1 MKVLSSHKFENDK
14 EIRVVRLTADDQK
27 RLDVPECDVLGMA
40 FRRDG
45 RWKWLCFRPDEA
57 VLMIRL
63 LSEGLF
69 ESVQGYSLGK

>member
-1 MKVLSSHKFENDK
+1 VKVLSSYKFENDK
-14 EIRVVRLTADDQK
+14 EIRVVQLTADDQK

-40 FRRDG
+40 FRRGG

-63 LSEGLF
+63 LSEGIF
-69 ESVQGYSLGK
+69 KGVTEYRI